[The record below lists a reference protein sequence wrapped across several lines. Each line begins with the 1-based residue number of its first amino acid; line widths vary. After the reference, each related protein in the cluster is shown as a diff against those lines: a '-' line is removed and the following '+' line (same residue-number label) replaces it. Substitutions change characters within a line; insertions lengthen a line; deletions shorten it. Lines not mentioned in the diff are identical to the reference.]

1 MYRRTWA
8 SSNPTVLTQYPRA
21 QKLRPNNVPLVCN
34 NSRWI
39 RIALLPFRYPIV
51 IAMLDRGGTLCSR
64 WMWSGLALPSTSSIA
79 FWRHNSRRMCPMPRR
94 ILPYNTL
101 RRYFGRITTWYLQSH
116 LTWAWLCQSFMAVLP
131 PLEAFLGEDRL
142 TSTSGTAEPIG
153 FAPPEA
159 VDSLLIEPAGPSVI
173 PSGHGLATMPGGMLG
188 GSAFFK
194 SLPPSSRFNGVL
206 PGRSNSMRN
215 GPSSLRRRSRA

>member
-1 MYRRTWA
+1 MDPDRTLA
-8 SSNPTVLTQYPRA
+8 LQVADRHGDAVPRGHA
-21 QKLRPNNVPLVCN
+21 QQQV
-34 NSRWI
+34 
-39 RIALLPFRYPIV
+39 
-51 IAMLDRGGTLCSR
+51 
-64 WMWSGLALPSTSSIA
+64 MWSGLALPSTSSIA

-131 PLEAFLGEDRL
+131 PLGAFLGEDRL

-159 VDSLLIEPAGPSVI
+159 VDSLLIECLTTVI
-173 PSGHGLATMPGGMLG
+173 HQFYRCPT
-188 GSAFFK
+188 
-194 SLPPSSRFNGVL
+194 SR
-206 PGRSNSMRN
+206 
-215 GPSSLRRRSRA
+215 

>member
-51 IAMLDRGGTLCSR
+51 IAMLYRGGTLSSM

-94 ILPYNTL
+94 ILPDNTL

-159 VDSLLIEPAGPSVI
+159 VESLLIEI
-173 PSGHGLATMPGGMLG
+173 PLDFQQARFQLG
-188 GSAFFK
+188 AYRVAYLVHDALNFTA
-194 SLPPSSRFNGVL
+194 VV
-206 PGRSNSMRN
+206 
-215 GPSSLRRRSRA
+215 RAVVCLVVTNLLDALQTA